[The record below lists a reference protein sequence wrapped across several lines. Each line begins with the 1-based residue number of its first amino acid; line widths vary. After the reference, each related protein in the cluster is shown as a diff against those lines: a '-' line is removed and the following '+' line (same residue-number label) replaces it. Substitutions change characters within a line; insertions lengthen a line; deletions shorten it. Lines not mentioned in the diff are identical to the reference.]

1 VGGNGVPG
9 SAGALGSARPAS
21 VKAVAGGGLG
31 LLKTQAQALVQYLE
45 KELGGYEL
53 PEGL

>member
-1 VGGNGVPG
+1 
-9 SAGALGSARPAS
+9 LGSVGPAS
-21 VKAVAGGGLG
+21 VKASVTVGVGGGLG
-31 LLKTQAQALVQYLE
+31 VLKTQAQALVQYLE